1 MWLRRAGR
9 DVPPHPDDP
18 EPYALAAAGD
28 WRAAAAAW
36 ERDRATSTT
45 PRTRSREAGD
55 VEALA
60 VYDRARRDPRR
71 ARYLRRE
78 LRARG
83 VRRIPRGPRPASRSH
98 ADGLTPRESEVLAQ
112 LRTGATNA
120 EIAEALVISPKT
132 VDHHVSSVLGKLGRD
147 VAARAKR
154 AALDARPG

>member
-18 EPYALAAAGD
+18 EPCALAAAGD

-36 ERDRATSTT
+36 GAFGYVYDAANALA
-45 PRTRSREAGD
+45 EAGD
-55 VEALA
+55 VEAL
-60 VYDRARRDPRR
+60 DG
-71 ARYLRRE
+71 LRPSS
-78 LRARG
+78 A
-83 VRRIPRGPRPASRSH
+83 RPASRRSCGASSAPAASAGSRAAREPASRNH

-132 VDHHVSSVLGKLGRD
+132 VDHHVSSVLGKLGVTSRRE
-147 VAARAKR
+147 A
-154 AALDARPG
+154 